1 MNSDTLP
8 TGLSVRE
15 RVFRICNQ
23 LYAENTK
30 VKIRTVLE
38 LLPDIKSTST
48 VHKYHKEWRT
58 QLDNSKKTLFDSFG
72 FSDNFQNAFVSEIAR
87 FHTDAKN
94 EYSEKLVELTEERDT
109 AILGLEKADN
119 AIITQQTRA
128 DTLEDQVRE
137 LQNEIH
143 LLTREAK
150 QHSEQLEKDKA
161 FAIGKLE
168 QQMGDLEK
176 RLNNEN
182 RLVVE
187 QLQHQIDSLTTKN
200 NELREVNENQRTE
213 LAKSQLKLESNTSLV
228 EEVKARATA
237 AAEEAKARIE
247 KLESSF
253 TTLSEKHITCS
264 QALAVA
270 NEKLAAKD
278 ELLVNSLGQYELAIN
293 NETSLR
299 LLLNDREEEQK
310 ELRARLARVER
321 DDSNAQAEVRRLT
334 ERQGEMKNKA
344 VTSDKMISELN
355 KSIQNWDAKYTK
367 LQTEYN
373 RLKPRK

>member
-58 QLDNSKKTLFDSFG
+58 ELDNSKRTLFDSFG

>member
-58 QLDNSKKTLFDSFG
+58 ELDNSKKTLFDSFG

-94 EYSEKLVELTEERDT
+94 EYSEKLVELTEERDA
-109 AILGLEKADN
+109 AILGLENADN
-119 AIITQQTRA
+119 AIITHQTRA
-128 DTLEDQVRE
+128 DTLDDQVRE

-150 QHSEQLEKDKA
+150 QHSEQLEKENA

-176 RLNNEN
+176 RLNNEK
-182 RLVVE
+182 RLIVE

-213 LAKSQLKLESNTSLV
+213 LAKYQLKLESNTSLV

-237 AAEEAKARIE
+237 SQEEAKARIA
-247 KLESSF
+247 KLEESF
-253 TTLSEKHITCS
+253 TTVSEKHIACS

-270 NEKLAAKD
+270 NEKLTAKD
-278 ELLVNSLGQYELAIN
+278 ELLVNSLNQYELAIN

-299 LLLNDREEEQK
+299 LLLSDREDEQK

-321 DDSNAQAEVRRLT
+321 DDANAQAEVRRLT

-344 VTSDKMISELN
+344 VTADKMISELN

-367 LQTEYN
+367 LQTEFN
-373 RLKPRK
+373 RLKPRN